1 MINDAMML
9 CDSSHPG
16 RGIGSMWFGSK
27 THQRATN
34 NEDNDDDEIMENDD
48 RPSTALRS
56 LALPSMTSNYS
67 PKEMEGAL
75 RIMTHAGRILW
86 KAAMASIPGQVG
98 SYNPSLKV
106 LSKLFSKSFGKKTS
120 QQILPVA
127 NNNNNH
133 QNYEDTEMMP
143 DDDDDVSNNTTYYGS
158 DDSMETTIEIEEYDD
173 NNYNIPSTKRKI
185 FSGIQSF
192 LPSAIVS
199 DSETESDDDYE
210 QTRPS
215 KRMRRLWKWN
225 YCYSIPISYNR
236 LPQNKNLSIY
246 LHDI

>member
-1 MINDAMML
+1 
-9 CDSSHPG
+9 
-16 RGIGSMWFGSK
+16 MWFGSK
-27 THQRATN
+27 THQRTT
-34 NEDNDDDEIMENDD
+34 NEDNDDDEIMESDY
-48 RPSTALRS
+48 RPSSNTTTAALS

-86 KAAMASIPGQVG
+86 KAAMASIPGQAT
-98 SYNPSLKV
+98 YNPSLKV
-106 LSKLFSKSFGKKTS
+106 LSKLFSKSFGKKTG
-120 QQILPVA
+120 QQILPAA
-127 NNNNNH
+127 NHNNH
-133 QNYEDTEMMP
+133 QNYEDTEMMIMP
-143 DDDDDVSNNTTYYGS
+143 DDDDVSNNTTYYGS

-215 KRMRRLWKWN
+215 KRMRRLWK
-225 YCYSIPISYNR
+225 
-236 LPQNKNLSIY
+236 
-246 LHDI
+246 

>member
-1 MINDAMML
+1 MML

-16 RGIGSMWFGSK
+16 RGIGAMWFGSK
-27 THQRATN
+27 SHQRITN
-34 NEDNDDDEIMENDD
+34 DEDNDDDEIMESDD
-48 RPSTALRS
+48 RPSSTTAAALRS

-106 LSKLFSKSFGKKTS
+106 LSKLFSKSFGKKTG
-120 QQILPVA
+120 QQILPA
-127 NNNNNH
+127 ANNNNH
-133 QNYEDTEMMP
+133 QNYEDTEMMMMP
-143 DDDDDVSNNTTYYGS
+143 DDDDVSNNTTYYGS
-158 DDSMETTIEIEEYDD
+158 DDSMETTTAIEIEEYDD
-173 NNYNIPSTKRKI
+173 DSYNIPSTKRKI

-192 LPSAIVS
+192 LPVVVS

-210 QTRPS
+210 QERPS
-215 KRMRRLWKWN
+215 KRMRRLWK
-225 YCYSIPISYNR
+225 
-236 LPQNKNLSIY
+236 
-246 LHDI
+246 